1 MPDFAGQF
9 LGEVGNI
16 ASRLEGLTKVL
27 RCTTVISRQ
36 VVEVG
41 SLPVQSEAFSTH
53 ELRGIALGVDV
64 AGFTDSEQLGL
75 LLGIRQSVEMQ

>member
-1 MPDFAGQF
+1 
-9 LGEVGNI
+9 
-16 ASRLEGLTKVL
+16 
-27 RCTTVISRQ
+27 

-41 SLPVQSEAFSTH
+41 NLPVRSAAFSTH

-75 LLGIRQSVEMQ
+75 LLGIRQSVEMR